1 MIARLYGVT
10 TALIL
15 AGFASLC
22 QPFFLWLYSAG
33 FPLIIA
39 GVALHIVL
47 DHLPRRMKDN
57 EMADGAEE
65 GAP

>member
-1 MIARLYGVT
+1 MIARLYGVA

-22 QPFFLWLYSAG
+22 QPFFEWLYTAG
-33 FPLIIA
+33 FPLVIA
-39 GVALHIVL
+39 GVLLHIVL
-47 DHLPRRMKDN
+47 DHLPRRTSNN

>member
-22 QPFFLWLYSAG
+22 QPFFEWLYTAG
-33 FPLIIA
+33 FPLVIA
-39 GVALHIVL
+39 GVVLHIVL
-47 DHLPRRMKDN
+47 DHLPRRTKDN
-57 EMADGAEE
+57 DMANEAGE
-65 GAP
+65 GTQ